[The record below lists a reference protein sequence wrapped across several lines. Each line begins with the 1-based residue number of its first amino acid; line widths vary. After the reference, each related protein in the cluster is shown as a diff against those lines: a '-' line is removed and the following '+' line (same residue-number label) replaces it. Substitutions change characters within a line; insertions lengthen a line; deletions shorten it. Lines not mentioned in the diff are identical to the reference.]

1 VGVLSSTSCR
11 RQRLNR
17 NVFANLPRIV
27 LSLVLPVVVVISRPV
42 LCQDEKQL
50 RVTVIAVTEFDDKRL
65 AEPTLITNIKE
76 ATQELDQ
83 FFEKQF
89 AVTPR
94 IFSSR
99 DETTAQA
106 LRKWLFYDVSR
117 DTSQTINAVFILT
130 HGIGYQYA
138 ASTQFKNEL
147 FLATSDTNSDDYFG
161 VALRGSELVDA
172 FERLNRGS
180 SAFLFLDTCG
190 SGSIYNTGI
199 AALLATADST
209 RMMILAAAM
218 PDESAY
224 RARFTKALLSIW
236 ESPPQPAPY
245 DCHSGDPGIPNYV
258 NQVMNKDPVAASL
271 HQSVSLVSPYTSDFC
286 IESFTSEGALALIG
300 NPTDEPVKVSVRLA
314 RDSNDVIPVQL
325 KAHSVVPEM
334 LRREAYT
341 ISTEPVFDTS
351 PLKPTSVNLDLSVDF
366 VQYVPLYSAAPYAS
380 ALAKQ
385 KAAEYAD
392 EWGAPI
398 PKIQSLWSSASAD
411 LETARAA
418 VTSSTQSWEQSFL
431 TEQTSV
437 QRAQEDKEE
446 QQNRVVLAENR
457 LSLKEQEI
465 RQRHSS
471 TSDLPIV
478 GNNTQVSNSERQELQ
493 TAQSDVEQTKAGFAK
508 ADERLRSGLAGLN
521 EAAREKNKLEEMLT
535 EITRAAEQASALKE
549 DAGKKK
555 QNRAALMSSLERFF
569 PTHDSRRGLVVSL
582 PAGAPAEQ
590 VSGLGKKLG
599 SLGTNLLIEVEV
611 YIAGEDTRKVQLEA
625 TNAATQ
631 IQQELV
637 AGSGLPLD
645 WTVARGLAGL
655 PRGTKPD
662 HRIEQIV
669 ISGES
674 LGSMTL
680 N

>member
-1 VGVLSSTSCR
+1 MAMYSSTSC
-11 RQRLNR
+11 
-17 NVFANLPRIV
+17 PRERFKGNALAKLTSII
-27 LSLVLPVVVVISRPV
+27 LFLALPVVVVLPQSMV
-42 LCQDEKQL
+42 CQDEKQL
-50 RVTVIAVTEFDDKRL
+50 RVTIIAVTEFDDQRL
-65 AEPTLITNIKE
+65 AEPTLIANIKD
-76 ATQELDQ
+76 ATQKLDQ

-117 DTSQTINAVFILT
+117 DTGQTINAVFILT
-130 HGIGYQYA
+130 HGIGYRYA

-161 VALRGSELVDA
+161 VAVRGSELVDA
-172 FERLNRGS
+172 FERLSRGS
-180 SAFLFLDTCG
+180 SAILFLDTCG

-236 ESPPQPAPY
+236 QSPPQPAPN

-258 NQVMNKDPVAASL
+258 NEVMNKDPVAANL

-286 IESFTSEGALALIG
+286 IESFTSGGALALLG
-300 NPTDEPVKVSVRLA
+300 NPTDEPVKISIRLA
-314 RDSNDVIPVQL
+314 RDPNDVIPVPL

-341 ISTEPVFDTS
+341 ISIEPVFDTS
-351 PLKPTSVNLDLSVDF
+351 PLKPTSLNVDLSVDF
-366 VQYVPLYSAAPYAS
+366 VQYVPLYSATPYAS
-380 ALAKQ
+380 AVTKQ

-411 LETARAA
+411 LETARSA
-418 VTSSTQSWEQSFL
+418 VTNSSQSREQSFL
-431 TEQTSV
+431 SEQTSV
-437 QRAQEDKEE
+437 QHAQEKKEE
-446 QQNRVVLAENR
+446 QQGRVVLAENR
-457 LSLKEQEI
+457 LSMKEQEI
-465 RQRHSS
+465 HQRHSS
-471 TSDLPIV
+471 ITDFPIA
-478 GNNTQVSNSERQELQ
+478 NNTQVSDSERRELE
-493 TAQSDVEQTKAGFAK
+493 TARNEVEQTKAGFAE
-508 ADERLRSGLAGLN
+508 ADERLRRGLAALD
-521 EAAREKNKLEEMLT
+521 EATVEKTKLEALLA
-535 EITRAAEQASALKE
+535 EITRATQQTSALRE
-549 DAGKKK
+549 ETAKKK
-555 QNRAALMSSLERFF
+555 QNRAALMSSLERLF

-611 YIAGEDTRKVQLEA
+611 YIAGDDTRKSQLEA
-625 TNAATQ
+625 TSAATQ
-631 IQQELV
+631 IQKELV
-637 AGSGLPLD
+637 PGSGLPLD

-655 PRGTKPD
+655 PKGTTPGQ
-662 HRIEQIV
+662 RIDQIV

-674 LGSMTL
+674 LGTMTL